1 MSGSWHFHGSFMAVS
16 WHFHIQAWPGYSLPK
31 SIAKKVPQNGFC
43 LSIWIFL
50 WFQYHF
56 FWQYVRFM
64 QVSWHF
70 HGTFMALSTS
80 WFLLFSWKKNPN
92 QQLDSSQKW
101 RSSLNVRFI
110 ANSSRIHGTFMS
122 LSCQFHS
129 YVGFIAD
136 SCHFHVTFNQTEPQ
150 TVSWQF
156 HGTFSTA
163 Y

>member
-1 MSGSWHFHGSFMAVS
+1 MSDSWHFHGSFMAVS

-31 SIAKKVPQNGFC
+31 SIEKRFLEIGFPC
-43 LSIWIFL
+43 RFGFFCDFSIIIL
-50 WFQYHF
+50 F
-56 FWQYVRFM
+56 FAICQIHV
-64 QVSWHF
+64 
-70 HGTFMALSTS
+70 GFMALS
-80 WFLLFSWKKNPN
+80 WHFLHPDFWVFSWKNNPN

-110 ANSSRIHGTFMS
+110 ANSSRIHVTFMS

-136 SCHFHVTFNQTEPQ
+136 SCHFHVTFNQTELQ

-156 HGTFSTA
+156 HGTLSTA